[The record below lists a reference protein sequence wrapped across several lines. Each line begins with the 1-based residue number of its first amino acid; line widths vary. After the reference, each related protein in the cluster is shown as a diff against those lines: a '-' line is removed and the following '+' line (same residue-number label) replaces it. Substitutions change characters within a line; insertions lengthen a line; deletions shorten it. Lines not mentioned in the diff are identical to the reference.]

1 MANAEANKRLC
12 IIMDHWTTHIKAKT
26 GWFDINLRELYQY
39 RDLVWL
45 FFKRNY
51 STRYKQ
57 TILGPMWLIFNPLIT
72 VSLYALIFGRLA
84 GLSASGVPQFLF
96 YLCSNALWAF
106 FATCLTETS
115 NTFTAN
121 AAIMGKVYFPRLVMP
136 MSSVLTGMLDLLIQ
150 LVMLVLVMVG
160 YCVVGYNFGID
171 FSILLVPVL
180 ILQVGLLGLGCG
192 IIVASLTTKYRDLVI
207 LVGFGVQLWMYA
219 TPVVYTTGII
229 PQKYFGLYML
239 NPMASIIEC
248 FRSVVLG
255 IPTEAWQY
263 WGVSW
268 IVTFVVLLGGVILFS
283 KIEKTFMDTV

>member
-1 MANAEANKRLC
+1 ME
-12 IIMDHWTTHIKAKT
+12 HWTTHIKAKT

-150 LVMLVLVMVG
+150 LAMLVLAMVG
-160 YCVVGYNFGID
+160 YCIVGYNFGINL
-171 FSILLVPVL
+171 SILLVPVL

-192 IIVASLTTKYRDLVI
+192 IIIASLTTKYRDLVI
-207 LVGFGVQLWMYA
+207 LVGFGAQLWMYA

-229 PQKYFGLYML
+229 PQKYLGFYML

-255 IPTEAWQY
+255 IPTDAWQY
-263 WGVSW
+263 WGISW
-268 IVTFVVLLGGVILFS
+268 IVTFVVLFIGVILFS

>member
-1 MANAEANKRLC
+1 ME
-12 IIMDHWTTHIKAKT
+12 HWTTHIKAKS

-39 RDLVWL
+39 RDLIWL

-136 MSSVLTGMLDLLIQ
+136 MSSVLTGMLDMLIQ
-150 LVMLVLVMVG
+150 LAMLVLAIVG
-160 YCVVGYNFGID
+160 YCIVGYNFGINL
-171 FSILLVPVL
+171 SILLVPVL

-192 IIVASLTTKYRDLVI
+192 IIIASLTTKYRDLVI

-229 PQKYFGLYML
+229 PQKYLGLYML

-248 FRSVVLG
+248 FRSVILG
-255 IPTEAWQY
+255 IPTNAWQY
-263 WGVSW
+263 WGISW
-268 IVTFVVLLGGVILFS
+268 IVTIVVLFIGVILFS

>member
-1 MANAEANKRLC
+1 ME
-12 IIMDHWTTHIKAKT
+12 HYTTHIKAKT
-26 GWFDINLRELYQY
+26 GWFDINYRELFQY
-39 RDLVWL
+39 RDLIWL

-72 VSLYALIFGRLA
+72 VSLYAFIFGNLA
-84 GLSASGVPQFLF
+84 GLSAEGVPQFLF
-96 YLCSNALWAF
+96 YLCGNALWAF

-115 NTFTAN
+115 RTFTAN

-136 MSSVLTGMLDLLIQ
+136 ISSVLTGMLDLLIQ
-150 LVMLVLVMVG
+150 LAMLVVALVG
-160 YCVVGYNFGID
+160 YCIVGYNFGIGT
-171 FSILLVPVL
+171 SILLVPVL

-207 LVGFGVQLWMYA
+207 LVSFGVQLWMYA

-229 PQKYFGLYML
+229 PQKYYAAYML
-239 NPMASIIEC
+239 NPMAPIIEG
-248 FRSVVLG
+248 FRSVILG
-255 IPTEAWQY
+255 IPTDAWQY
-263 WGVSW
+263 WGISW
-268 IVTFVVLLGGVILFS
+268 ITTIVVLFIGVILFS

>member
-1 MANAEANKRLC
+1 ME
-12 IIMDHWTTHIKAKT
+12 HYTTHIKAKT
-26 GWFDINLRELYQY
+26 GWFDVNFRELYQY

-72 VSLYALIFGRLA
+72 VSLYAFIFGNLA
-84 GLSASGVPQFLF
+84 GLSAEGVPQFLF
-96 YLCSNALWAF
+96 FLSGNALWAF

-115 NTFTAN
+115 RTFTAN

-136 MSSVLTGMLDLLIQ
+136 ISSVLTGTLDLLIQ
-150 LVMLVLVMVG
+150 LAMLVVAMVG
-160 YCVVGYNFGID
+160 YCMVGYDFGIGT
-171 FSILLVPVL
+171 SILLVPVL

-207 LVGFGVQLWMYA
+207 LVSFGVQLWMYA

-229 PQKYFGLYML
+229 PQKYYVAYML
-239 NPMASIIEC
+239 NPMAPIIEG
-248 FRSVVLG
+248 FRSVILG
-255 IPTEAWQY
+255 IPTDAWQY

-268 IVTFVVLLGGVILFS
+268 ITTIVVLFIGVILFS

>member
-1 MANAEANKRLC
+1 ME
-12 IIMDHWTTHIKAKT
+12 HYTTHIKSKN

-72 VSLYALIFGRLA
+72 VSLYAFIFGNLA

-96 YLCSNALWAF
+96 YLSGNALWAF

-150 LVMLVLVMVG
+150 LAMLVVAIVG
-160 YCVVGYNFGID
+160 YTIAGQNFGID
-171 FSILLVPVL
+171 ASILLVPILV
-180 ILQVGLLGLGCG
+180 LQVGILGLGCG
-192 IIVASLTTKYRDLVI
+192 TIIASLTTKYRDLVI

-229 PQKYFGLYML
+229 PQKYYAFYML
-239 NPMASIIEC
+239 NPMAPIIEC
-248 FRSVVLG
+248 FRSVILG
-255 IPTEAWQY
+255 IPTQAWQY
-263 WGVSW
+263 WGISW
-268 IVTFVVLLGGVILFS
+268 IATIAVLFIGVVLFS

>member
-1 MANAEANKRLC
+1 
-12 IIMDHWTTHIKAKT
+12 MDHWTTHIKAKT

-160 YCVVGYNFGID
+160 YYVVGYNFGID

-268 IVTFVVLLGGVILFS
+268 IVTFVVFLGGVILFS

>member
-1 MANAEANKRLC
+1 ME
-12 IIMDHWTTHIKAKT
+12 HWTTHIKARS

-57 TILGPMWLIFNPLIT
+57 TILGPMWLVFNPLIT

-84 GLSASGVPQFLF
+84 GLSANGVPQFLF

-136 MSSVLTGMLDLLIQ
+136 MSSVLTGMLDMLIQ
-150 LVMLVLVMVG
+150 LAMLVLAIVG
-160 YCVVGYNFGID
+160 YCIVGYNFGINL
-171 FSILLVPVL
+171 SILLVPAL

-192 IIVASLTTKYRDLVI
+192 IIIASLTTKYRDLVI

-219 TPVVYTTGII
+219 TPVVYTTEII
-229 PQKYFGLYML
+229 PQKYLGLYML

-248 FRSVVLG
+248 FRSVILG
-255 IPTEAWQY
+255 ISTDAWQY
-263 WGVSW
+263 WGISW
-268 IVTFVVLLGGVILFS
+268 AVTFVVLFIGVILFS

>member
-1 MANAEANKRLC
+1 ME
-12 IIMDHWTTHIKAKT
+12 HFTTHIKAKS

-106 FATCLTETS
+106 FSTCLTETS

-121 AAIMGKVYFPRLVMP
+121 SAIMGKVYFPRLVMP

-150 LVMLVLVMVG
+150 LAMLVLAMVG
-160 YCVVGYNFGID
+160 YCMVGYNFGINL
-171 FSILLVPVL
+171 SILLVPVL

-192 IIVASLTTKYRDLVI
+192 IIIASLTTKYRDLVI
-207 LVGFGVQLWMYA
+207 LVSFGVQLWMYA

-229 PQKYFGLYML
+229 PQKYLGLYML
-239 NPMASIIEC
+239 NPMASIVEC
-248 FRSVVLG
+248 FRRVVLG
-255 IPTEAWQY
+255 IPTDAWQY

-268 IVTFVVLLGGVILFS
+268 IVTFVVLFIGVILFS

>member
-1 MANAEANKRLC
+1 ME
-12 IIMDHWTTHIKAKT
+12 HWTTHIKAKT
-26 GWFDINLRELYQY
+26 SWFDINLRELYQY

-150 LVMLVLVMVG
+150 MAMLVLAMVG
-160 YCVVGYNFGID
+160 YCVVGYDFGINL
-171 FSILLVPVL
+171 SILLVPAL

-192 IIVASLTTKYRDLVI
+192 SIIASLTTKYRDLVI

-229 PQKYFGLYML
+229 PQKYYAFYML
-239 NPMASIIEC
+239 NPMAPTIEC
-248 FRSVVLG
+248 FRSVILG

-263 WGVSW
+263 WGISW
-268 IVTFVVLLGGVILFS
+268 AITIVVLFIGVILFS

>member
-1 MANAEANKRLC
+1 ME
-12 IIMDHWTTHIKAKT
+12 HWTTHIKAKT

-115 NTFTAN
+115 STFTAN

-136 MSSVLTGMLDLLIQ
+136 MSSVLTGMLDMLIQ
-150 LVMLVLVMVG
+150 LAMLVLAMVG
-160 YCVVGYNFGID
+160 YCIVGYNFGINL
-171 FSILLVPVL
+171 SILLVPVL

-192 IIVASLTTKYRDLVI
+192 IIIASLTTKYRDLVI

-229 PQKYFGLYML
+229 PQKYLGLYML

-255 IPTEAWQY
+255 IPTDAWQY
-263 WGVSW
+263 WGISW
-268 IVTFVVLLGGVILFS
+268 VVTFVVLFIGVILFS

>member
-1 MANAEANKRLC
+1 ME
-12 IIMDHWTTHIKAKT
+12 HWTTHIKAKT

-115 NTFTAN
+115 STFTAN

-150 LVMLVLVMVG
+150 LVMLVLAMVG
-160 YCVVGYNFGID
+160 YCIVGYDFGINW
-171 FSILLVPVL
+171 SILLVPAL

-192 IIVASLTTKYRDLVI
+192 IIIASLTTKYRDLVI

-229 PQKYFGLYML
+229 PQKYLGFYML

-255 IPTEAWQY
+255 IPTDAWQY

-268 IVTFVVLLGGVILFS
+268 IVTFVVLFIGVILFS

>member
-1 MANAEANKRLC
+1 ME
-12 IIMDHWTTHIKAKT
+12 HYTTHIKAKS

-150 LVMLVLVMVG
+150 LAMLVLAMVG
-160 YCVVGYNFGID
+160 YCIVGYDFGINW
-171 FSILLVPVL
+171 SILIVPAL

-192 IIVASLTTKYRDLVI
+192 IIIASLTTKYRDLVI

-229 PQKYFGLYML
+229 PQKYLGLYML

-248 FRSVVLG
+248 FRSVILG
-255 IPTEAWQY
+255 IPTNAWQY
-263 WGVSW
+263 WGISW
-268 IVTFVVLLGGVILFS
+268 IVTFVVLFIGVILFS

>member
-1 MANAEANKRLC
+1 ME
-12 IIMDHWTTHIKAKT
+12 HYTTHIKAKT
-26 GWFDINLRELYQY
+26 GWFNINYRELFQY
-39 RDLVWL
+39 RDLIWL

-72 VSLYALIFGRLA
+72 VSLYAFIFGNLA
-84 GLSASGVPQFLF
+84 GLSAEGVPQFLF
-96 YLCSNALWAF
+96 YLCGNALWAF

-115 NTFTAN
+115 RTFTAN

-136 MSSVLTGMLDLLIQ
+136 ISSVLTGMLDLLIQ
-150 LVMLVLVMVG
+150 LAMLVVALVG
-160 YCVVGYNFGID
+160 YCIVGYNFGIGT
-171 FSILLVPVL
+171 SILLVPVL

-207 LVGFGVQLWMYA
+207 LVSFGVQLWMYA

-229 PQKYFGLYML
+229 PQKYYAAYML
-239 NPMASIIEC
+239 NPMAPIIEG
-248 FRSVVLG
+248 FRSVILG
-255 IPTEAWQY
+255 IPTDAWQY
-263 WGVSW
+263 WGISW
-268 IVTFVVLLGGVILFS
+268 ITTIVVLFIGVILFS

>member
-1 MANAEANKRLC
+1 MK
-12 IIMDHWTTHIKAKT
+12 HWTTHIKAKT
-26 GWFDINLRELYQY
+26 GWLDINLRELYQY

-72 VSLYALIFGRLA
+72 VALFALIFGHLA
-84 GLSASGVPQFLF
+84 GLSPSGVPQFLF
-96 YLCSNALWAF
+96 YLCGNALWAF

-136 MSSVLTGMLDLLIQ
+136 LSSVLTGMLDLLIQ
-150 LVMLVLVMVG
+150 LAMLVLAMVG
-160 YCVVGYNFGID
+160 YFVAGFD
-171 FSILLVPVL
+171 FKIGLTVLLVPAL

-192 IIVASLTTKYRDLVI
+192 IIIASLTTKYRDLVI

-229 PQKYFGLYML
+229 PQKYLGFYML

-248 FRSVVLG
+248 FRSVILG
-255 IPTEAWQY
+255 IHTDAWPY
-263 WGVSW
+263 WGISW
-268 IVTFVVLLGGVILFS
+268 IVTFVVLFIGVILFS